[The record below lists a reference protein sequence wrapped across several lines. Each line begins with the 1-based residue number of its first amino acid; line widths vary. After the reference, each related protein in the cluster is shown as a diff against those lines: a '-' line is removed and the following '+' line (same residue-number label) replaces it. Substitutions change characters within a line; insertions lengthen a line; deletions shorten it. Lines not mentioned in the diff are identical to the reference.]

1 MVLRIVVLMTSL
13 MKILLIAVDRR
24 TKNFLILRSVPV
36 GIGSGLVEMGSV
48 LEKVS
53 VVMELCTVAIA
64 VMRTWI

>member
-24 TKNFLILRSVPV
+24 IKNFLILRSVPV
-36 GIGSGLVEMGSV
+36 GIGSGPVEMGSV

-53 VVMELCTVAIA
+53 VVMELCTVAME
-64 VMRTWI
+64 VMRT

>member
-24 TKNFLILRSVPV
+24 IKNFLILRSVPV

-53 VVMELCTVAIA
+53 VVMELCTVVTE
-64 VMRTWI
+64 VMRI

>member
-24 TKNFLILRSVPV
+24 IKNFLILRSVPV
-36 GIGSGLVEMGSV
+36 GIGSGPVEMGSV

-53 VVMELCTVAIA
+53 VVMELCTVVME
-64 VMRTWI
+64 VMRT